1 MKKLLFILL
10 LISSLTYAQT
20 DKKVGDFN
28 KVTAFDQ
35 ITVDLIASKEN
46 KVVLSGTNSDVV
58 EVVNKNGELKL
69 RMPLTNLLKGN
80 QVNAK
85 VYYTDL
91 TAIEANEGSQI
102 SSDSSIKAIGFEIIA
117 KEGSKIDINLE
128 VSNLNVKI
136 TSGGIV
142 KTAGT
147 AKNQDVVISA
157 GAIYE
162 AKELITEQTVIS
174 INAGGEATIF
184 ATELADAKARAGGDI
199 MIYGNPSQVNKKN
212 VRRRPNQNCKITS
225 LIPNFNS
232 NDK

>member
-10 LISSLTYAQT
+10 LISSLTHAQT
-20 DKKVGDFN
+20 EKKVGDFN

-35 ITVDLIASKEN
+35 ITVELIASEEN

-58 EVVNKNGELKL
+58 EVVNKNSELKL

-102 SSDSSIKAIGFEIIA
+102 SSYSSIKAIGFDIIA

-162 AKELITEQTVIS
+162 AKELTTEQTVIS

-199 MIYGNPSQVNKKN
+199 MIYGNPSQVNKKTFAGG
-212 VRRRPNQNCKITS
+212 RIKIV
-225 LIPNFNS
+225 
-232 NDK
+232 K

>member
-35 ITVDLIASKEN
+35 ITVELIASEEN

-117 KEGSKIDINLE
+117 KEGSVIDINLE

-162 AKELITEQTVIS
+162 AKELTTEQTVIS

-184 ATELADAKARAGGDI
+184 ATELADAKTRAGGEI
-199 MIYGNPSQVNKKN
+199 MIYGNPSQVNKKTFAGG
-212 VRRRPNQNCKITS
+212 RIKIV
-225 LIPNFNS
+225 
-232 NDK
+232 K

>member
-20 DKKVGDFN
+20 NKKVGDFN

-35 ITVDLIASKEN
+35 ITVELIASEEN

-102 SSDSSIKAIGFEIIA
+102 SSDSSIKAIGFDIIA
-117 KEGSKIDINLE
+117 KEGSKIDIHLE

-162 AKELITEQTVIS
+162 AKELTTEQTEIS

-199 MIYGNPSQVNKKN
+199 MIYGNPSQVNKKTFAGG
-212 VRRRPNQNCKITS
+212 RIKIV
-225 LIPNFNS
+225 
-232 NDK
+232 K

>member
-1 MKKLLFILL
+1 MKNLLFILL

-20 DKKVGDFN
+20 EKKVGDFH

-35 ITVDLIASKEN
+35 ITVELIASEEN

-58 EVVNKNGELKL
+58 EVVNRNGELKL
-69 RMPLTNLLKGN
+69 RMPLTKLLKGN
-80 QVNAK
+80 QVKAK

-91 TAIEANEGSQI
+91 DAVEVNEGAQI
-102 SSDSSIKAIGFEIIA
+102 SSEAIFKGTAFDIIA
-117 KEGSKIDINLE
+117 KEGAKIDIRLK
-128 VSNLNVKI
+128 VAKLTVKI

-142 KTAGT
+142 NTEGT

-162 AKELITEQTVIS
+162 AKELTTEQTVIS

-184 ATELADAKARAGGDI
+184 ASELVDAKVRAGGEI
-199 MIYGNPSQVNKKN
+199 TVYGKPKQVNQKTLAGGHIEIVK
-212 VRRRPNQNCKITS
+212 
-225 LIPNFNS
+225 
-232 NDK
+232 

>member
-20 DKKVGDFN
+20 EKKVGDFN

-35 ITVDLIASKEN
+35 ITVELIASEEN

-102 SSDSSIKAIGFEIIA
+102 SSDSSIKAIGFDIIA
-117 KEGSKIDINLE
+117 KEGSKIDIHLE

-162 AKELITEQTVIS
+162 AKELTTEQTVIS

-199 MIYGNPSQVNKKN
+199 MIYGNPSQVNKKTFAGG
-212 VRRRPNQNCKITS
+212 RIKI
-225 LIPNFNS
+225 I
-232 NDK
+232 K

>member
-20 DKKVGDFN
+20 EKKVGDFN

-35 ITVDLIASKEN
+35 ITVELIASEEN

-102 SSDSSIKAIGFEIIA
+102 SSDSSIKAIGFDIIA

-162 AKELITEQTVIS
+162 AKELTTEQTVIS

-199 MIYGNPSQVNKKN
+199 MIYGNPSQVNKKTFAGG
-212 VRRRPNQNCKITS
+212 RIKIV
-225 LIPNFNS
+225 
-232 NDK
+232 K

>member
-20 DKKVGDFN
+20 EKKVGDFN

-35 ITVDLIASKEN
+35 ITVELIASEEN
-46 KVVLSGTNSDVV
+46 KVVLSGINSDVV

-102 SSDSSIKAIGFEIIA
+102 SSDSSIKAIGFDIIA
-117 KEGSKIDINLE
+117 KEGSKIDIHLE

-162 AKELITEQTVIS
+162 AKELTTEQTEIS

-199 MIYGNPSQVNKKN
+199 MIYGNPSQVNKKTFAGG
-212 VRRRPNQNCKITS
+212 RIKIV
-225 LIPNFNS
+225 
-232 NDK
+232 K

>member
-1 MKKLLFILL
+1 MKKLLFSVL
-10 LISSLTYAQT
+10 LISSLTSAQT
-20 DKKVGDFN
+20 EKKVGEFH

-35 ITVDLIASKEN
+35 ITVELIASEEN

-102 SSDSSIKAIGFEIIA
+102 SSDSSIKAIGFDIIS

-128 VSNLNVKI
+128 VSSLNVKLL
-136 TSGGIV
+136 SGGIV
-142 KTAGT
+142 KTVGT
-147 AKNQDVVISA
+147 AKNQDVVVSA

-162 AKELITEQTVIS
+162 GKDLATEQTSIS
-174 INAGGEATIF
+174 INAGGEATVF
-184 ATELADAKARAGGDI
+184 ATQLVDAKARAGGDI
-199 MIYGNPSQVNKKN
+199 MIYGNPIQVNKKTFAGG
-212 VRRRPNQNCKITS
+212 RIKI
-225 LIPNFNS
+225 I
-232 NDK
+232 K

>member
-10 LISSLTYAQT
+10 LISSLTYSQT
-20 DKKVGDFN
+20 EKKVGDFH

-35 ITVDLIASKEN
+35 ITVELIASEEN
-46 KVVLSGTNSDVV
+46 RIELSGTNSNEV
-58 EVVNKNGELKL
+58 EVVNRNGELKL

-102 SSDSSIKAIGFEIIA
+102 SSDSSIKAIGFDIIA

-162 AKELITEQTVIS
+162 AKELTTEQTVIS

-199 MIYGNPSQVNKKN
+199 MIYGNPSQVNKKTFAGG
-212 VRRRPNQNCKITS
+212 RIKIV
-225 LIPNFNS
+225 
-232 NDK
+232 K

>member
-20 DKKVGDFN
+20 EKKVGDFN

-35 ITVDLIASKEN
+35 ITVELIASEEN

-102 SSDSSIKAIGFEIIA
+102 SSDSSIKGIGFDIIA
-117 KEGSKIDINLE
+117 KEGSKIDIHLE

-162 AKELITEQTVIS
+162 AKELTTEQTEIS

-199 MIYGNPSQVNKKN
+199 MIYGNPSQVNKKTFAGG
-212 VRRRPNQNCKITS
+212 RIKIV
-225 LIPNFNS
+225 
-232 NDK
+232 K

>member
-20 DKKVGDFN
+20 EKKAGDFN

-35 ITVDLIASKEN
+35 ITVELIASEEN

-80 QVNAK
+80 HVNAK

-102 SSDSSIKAIGFEIIA
+102 SSDSSIKAIGFDIIA
-117 KEGSKIDINLE
+117 KEGSKIDIYLE

-174 INAGGEATIF
+174 INAGGEAAIF
-184 ATELADAKARAGGDI
+184 ATELVDAKARAGGDI
-199 MIYGNPSQVNKKN
+199 LIYGNPAQINKKT
-212 VRRRPNQNCKITS
+212 VAGGHIKI
-225 LIPNFNS
+225 I
-232 NDK
+232 K

>member
-20 DKKVGDFN
+20 EKKVGDFN

-35 ITVDLIASKEN
+35 ITVELIASEEN

-102 SSDSSIKAIGFEIIA
+102 SSDSSIKAIGFDIIA
-117 KEGSKIDINLE
+117 KEGSKIDIHLE
-128 VSNLNVKI
+128 VSNLNLKI

-162 AKELITEQTVIS
+162 AKELTTEQTVIS
-174 INAGGEATIF
+174 INAGGEAAIF
-184 ATELADAKARAGGDI
+184 ATELVDAKARAGGDI
-199 MIYGNPSQVNKKN
+199 MIYGNPSQVNKKTFAGG
-212 VRRRPNQNCKITS
+212 RIKIV
-225 LIPNFNS
+225 
-232 NDK
+232 K

>member
-35 ITVDLIASKEN
+35 ITVELIASEEN
-46 KVVLSGTNSDVV
+46 KVVLSGINSDVV

-102 SSDSSIKAIGFEIIA
+102 SSDSSIKAIGFDIIA
-117 KEGSKIDINLE
+117 KEGSKIDIHLE

-162 AKELITEQTVIS
+162 AKELTTEQTEIS

-199 MIYGNPSQVNKKN
+199 MIYGNPSQVNKKTFAGG
-212 VRRRPNQNCKITS
+212 RIKIV
-225 LIPNFNS
+225 
-232 NDK
+232 K

>member
-10 LISSLTYAQT
+10 LISSLTYGQT

-35 ITVDLIASKEN
+35 ITVELIASEEN

-162 AKELITEQTVIS
+162 AKDLITEQTVIS

-199 MIYGNPSQVNKKN
+199 MIYGNPSQVNKKTFAGG
-212 VRRRPNQNCKITS
+212 RIKIV
-225 LIPNFNS
+225 
-232 NDK
+232 K

>member
-1 MKKLLFILL
+1 MKKLLFSVL
-10 LISSLTYAQT
+10 LISSLTSAQT
-20 DKKVGDFN
+20 EKKVGEFH

-35 ITVDLIASKEN
+35 ITVELIASEEN

-102 SSDSSIKAIGFEIIA
+102 SSDSNIKAIGFDIIA

-128 VSNLNVKI
+128 VSNLNVKLL
-136 TSGGIV
+136 SGGIV
-142 KTAGT
+142 KTVGT
-147 AKNQDVVISA
+147 AKNQDVVVSA

-162 AKELITEQTVIS
+162 GKDLATEQTSIS
-174 INAGGEATIF
+174 INAGGEATVF
-184 ATELADAKARAGGDI
+184 ATQLVDAKARAGGDI
-199 MIYGNPSQVNKKN
+199 MIYGNPIQVNKKTFAGG
-212 VRRRPNQNCKITS
+212 RIKI
-225 LIPNFNS
+225 I
-232 NDK
+232 K

>member
-20 DKKVGDFN
+20 EKKVGDFN

-35 ITVDLIASKEN
+35 ITVELIASEEN

-102 SSDSSIKAIGFEIIA
+102 SSDSSIKAIGFDIIA
-117 KEGSKIDINLE
+117 KEGSKIDIHLE
-128 VSNLNVKI
+128 VSNLNLKI

-162 AKELITEQTVIS
+162 AKELTTEQTVIS
-174 INAGGEATIF
+174 INAGGEAAIF
-184 ATELADAKARAGGDI
+184 ATELVDAKARAGGDI
-199 MIYGNPSQVNKKN
+199 MIYGNPSQVNKKTFAGG
-212 VRRRPNQNCKITS
+212 RIKI
-225 LIPNFNS
+225 I
-232 NDK
+232 K

>member
-20 DKKVGDFN
+20 EKKVGDFN

-35 ITVDLIASKEN
+35 ITVELIASEEN

-102 SSDSSIKAIGFEIIA
+102 SSDSSIKAIGFDIIA

-162 AKELITEQTVIS
+162 AKELTTEQTVIS
-174 INAGGEATIF
+174 INAGGEAAIF
-184 ATELADAKARAGGDI
+184 ATELVDAKARAGGDI
-199 MIYGNPSQVNKKN
+199 IIYGNPSQVNKKTFAGG
-212 VRRRPNQNCKITS
+212 RIKI
-225 LIPNFNS
+225 I
-232 NDK
+232 K

>member
-199 MIYGNPSQVNKKN
+199 MIYGNPSQVNKKTFAGG
-212 VRRRPNQNCKITS
+212 RIKIV
-225 LIPNFNS
+225 
-232 NDK
+232 K

>member
-35 ITVDLIASKEN
+35 ITVELIASEEN

-102 SSDSSIKAIGFEIIA
+102 SSDSSIKAIGFDIIA
-117 KEGSKIDINLE
+117 KEGSKIDIYLE

-174 INAGGEATIF
+174 INAGGEAAIF
-184 ATELADAKARAGGDI
+184 ATELVDAKARAGGDI
-199 MIYGNPSQVNKKN
+199 LIYGNPAQINKKT
-212 VRRRPNQNCKITS
+212 VAGGHIKI
-225 LIPNFNS
+225 I
-232 NDK
+232 K

>member
-35 ITVDLIASKEN
+35 ITVELIASEEN
-46 KVVLSGTNSDVV
+46 KVVLSGTNSDIV

-102 SSDSSIKAIGFEIIA
+102 SSDSSIKAIGFDIIA

-162 AKELITEQTVIS
+162 AKELTTEQTVIS

-184 ATELADAKARAGGDI
+184 ATELADVKARAGGDI
-199 MIYGNPSQVNKKN
+199 MIYGNPSQVNKKTFAGG
-212 VRRRPNQNCKITS
+212 RIKIV
-225 LIPNFNS
+225 
-232 NDK
+232 K

>member
-20 DKKVGDFN
+20 EKKVGDFN

-35 ITVDLIASKEN
+35 ITVELIASEEN

-102 SSDSSIKAIGFEIIA
+102 SSDSSIKAIGFDIIA

-162 AKELITEQTVIS
+162 AKDLITEQTVIS

-184 ATELADAKARAGGDI
+184 ATELVDAKARAGGDI
-199 MIYGNPSQVNKKN
+199 MIYGNPSQVNKKTFAGG
-212 VRRRPNQNCKITS
+212 RIKIV
-225 LIPNFNS
+225 
-232 NDK
+232 K

>member
-20 DKKVGDFN
+20 EKKVGDFN

-35 ITVDLIASKEN
+35 ITVELIASEEN

-58 EVVNKNGELKL
+58 EVVNKNSELKL

-102 SSDSSIKAIGFEIIA
+102 SSDSSIKAIGFDIIA

-162 AKELITEQTVIS
+162 AKELTTEQTVIS

-199 MIYGNPSQVNKKN
+199 MIYGNPSQVNKKTFAGG
-212 VRRRPNQNCKITS
+212 RIKIV
-225 LIPNFNS
+225 
-232 NDK
+232 K

>member
-35 ITVDLIASKEN
+35 ITVELIASEEN

-102 SSDSSIKAIGFEIIA
+102 SSDSSIKAIGFDIIA
-117 KEGSKIDINLE
+117 KEGSKIDIHLE

-174 INAGGEATIF
+174 INAGGEAAIF
-184 ATELADAKARAGGDI
+184 ATELVDAKARAGGDI
-199 MIYGNPSQVNKKN
+199 LIYGNPAQINKKT
-212 VRRRPNQNCKITS
+212 VAGGHIKI
-225 LIPNFNS
+225 I
-232 NDK
+232 K

>member
-35 ITVDLIASKEN
+35 ITVELIASEEN

-102 SSDSSIKAIGFEIIA
+102 SSDSSIKAIGFDIIA
-117 KEGSKIDINLE
+117 KEGSKIDIHLE

-162 AKELITEQTVIS
+162 AKELTTEQTEIS

-199 MIYGNPSQVNKKN
+199 MIYGNPSQVNKKTFAGG
-212 VRRRPNQNCKITS
+212 RIKIV
-225 LIPNFNS
+225 
-232 NDK
+232 K

>member
-20 DKKVGDFN
+20 EKKVGDFN

-35 ITVDLIASKEN
+35 ITVELIASEEN

-102 SSDSSIKAIGFEIIA
+102 SSDSSIKAIGFDIIA

-142 KTAGT
+142 KIAGT

-162 AKELITEQTVIS
+162 AKELTTEQTVIS

-184 ATELADAKARAGGDI
+184 ATKLADAKAIAGGDI
-199 MIYGNPSQVNKKN
+199 MIYGNPSQVNKKTFAGG
-212 VRRRPNQNCKITS
+212 RIKIV
-225 LIPNFNS
+225 
-232 NDK
+232 K

>member
-20 DKKVGDFN
+20 EKKVGDFN

-35 ITVDLIASKEN
+35 ITVELTASEEN
-46 KVVLSGTNSDVV
+46 KVVLSGTNSDAV

-102 SSDSSIKAIGFEIIA
+102 SSDSSIKAIGFDIIA

-199 MIYGNPSQVNKKN
+199 MIYGNPSQVNKKTFAGG
-212 VRRRPNQNCKITS
+212 RIKIV
-225 LIPNFNS
+225 
-232 NDK
+232 K

>member
-1 MKKLLFILL
+1 MKKLLFSVL
-10 LISSLTYAQT
+10 LISSLTSAQT
-20 DKKVGDFN
+20 EKKVGEFH

-35 ITVDLIASKEN
+35 ITVELIASEEN

-102 SSDSSIKAIGFEIIA
+102 SSDSNIKAIGFDIIA

-128 VSNLNVKI
+128 VSNLNVKLL
-136 TSGGIV
+136 SGGIV

-147 AKNQDVVISA
+147 TKNQDVVVSA

-162 AKELITEQTVIS
+162 GKDLATEQTSIS
-174 INAGGEATIF
+174 INAGGEATVF
-184 ATELADAKARAGGDI
+184 ATQLVDAKARAGGDI
-199 MIYGNPSQVNKKN
+199 MIYGNPIQVNKKTFAGG
-212 VRRRPNQNCKITS
+212 RIKI
-225 LIPNFNS
+225 I
-232 NDK
+232 K

>member
-10 LISSLTYAQT
+10 LISSLTYSQT

-35 ITVDLIASKEN
+35 ITVELIASEEN

-80 QVNAK
+80 QVIAK

-102 SSDSSIKAIGFEIIA
+102 SSDSSIKAIGFDIIA

-162 AKELITEQTVIS
+162 AKELTTEQTVIS

-184 ATELADAKARAGGDI
+184 ATELVDAKARAGGDI
-199 MIYGNPSQVNKKN
+199 LIYGNPSQVNKKTFAGG
-212 VRRRPNQNCKITS
+212 RIKIV
-225 LIPNFNS
+225 
-232 NDK
+232 K